1 MHEEVVVRLTLCHL
15 QRCRHTAGARFCGEL
30 ADMKGGWAASPGN
43 TAPVN
48 PPALLA
54 LQPLL
59 TQASTPVQTVQQ
71 STTTAAQPKQDT
83 SMAPRSLA
91 IFRGVVNLRRALV
104 GDNERS
110 RPVELDREEFSG
122 YGKCLN
128 SKM

>member
-1 MHEEVVVRLTLCHL
+1 MCGGCL
-15 QRCRHTAGARFCGEL
+15 Q
-30 ADMKGGWAASPGN
+30 DMKGGWAASPGN

-83 SMAPRSLA
+83 SSKYPRKSDRIKMRYHPRMMHDRVTPLK
-91 IFRGVVNLRRALV
+91 RGLQVDMLQIAGR
-104 GDNERS
+104 
-110 RPVELDREEFSG
+110 DRKFTQHRFT
-122 YGKCLN
+122 YDLK
-128 SKM
+128 